1 MIHKLNAKN
10 FTVFRKASF
19 AFARGIN
26 VVIGSNGA
34 GKSHVLKLAYTAVR
48 WSHEM
53 ALREKTQI
61 RPDKATMQKT
71 LAGKLTGIFRCE
83 GLGRLSTRGKGV
95 QRTEVDATFYDQ
107 PKAGFAFSF
116 STKSTTDAVL
126 EKVPE
131 QFFADEA
138 VFFPTKE
145 MLTMFP
151 GFAALYRNYSLQI
164 DETYYDLCLALEKP
178 LPRGRKL
185 DEVKPLL
192 SMVESILHGSIELRD
207 KNFYLKQE
215 RGGDFEIPLVAEG
228 FRKLGTVSYLL
239 ANGTLS
245 RQSILFWDEPETN
258 LNPAYMIK
266 LAELLV
272 AIARNGTQ
280 VFIATHSLFMM
291 RELSLLLAK
300 QENFSV
306 ERRFFALAQLADEAG
321 TKITEGDSAEAI
333 EPITA
338 LDAEVE
344 QSQRYID
351 EQKKEAGK

>member
-1 MIHKLNAKN
+1 MINKLAAKN
-10 FTVFRKASF
+10 FTVFRKADF
-19 AFARGIN
+19 AFAKGIN

-34 GKSHVLKLAYTAVR
+34 GKSYVLKLAYVAAR
-48 WSHEM
+48 WSQEM
-53 ALREKTQI
+53 ALREKKQI
-61 RPDKATMQKT
+61 RPDKATLQKE
-71 LAGKLTGIFRCE
+71 LGQKLVGVFRCE
-83 GLGRLSTRGKGV
+83 GVGRLTTRGRGV
-95 QRTEVDATFYDQ
+95 QRTEVDVTFHGQ
-107 PKAGFAFSF
+107 PKADVRFNF

-126 EKVPE
+126 DKPPAE
-131 QFFADEA
+131 FFADEA

-151 GFAALYRNYSLQI
+151 GFTALYRNYSLQV
-164 DETYYDLCLALEKP
+164 DETYNDLCLALEKP

-185 DEVKPLL
+185 TEVKPLL
-192 SMVESILHGSIELRD
+192 ENVEKILHGSVDVRD
-207 KNFYLKQE
+207 GKFYLNQD
-215 RGGDFEIPLVAEG
+215 RGDFEIPLVAEG

-258 LNPAYMIK
+258 LNPYYMVK

-291 RELSLLLAK
+291 RELSLLLGRPNNK
-300 QENFSV
+300 VV
-306 ERRFFALAQLADEAG
+306 ERCFFALALGDGDVG
-321 TKITEGDSAEAI
+321 TKMTEGASAEDI
-333 EPITA
+333 EPIDA

-344 QSQRYID
+344 QSQRYLD
-351 EQKKEAGK
+351 AQSGAAKA